1 MDRGEQ
7 LGRQLSFLDSGTTE
21 EEEEEEETNFRH
33 FVFGVTAV
41 MAYVLSKVWG
51 YFTDFCSVSVII
63 NFQAKEFI

>member
-1 MDRGEQ
+1 
-7 LGRQLSFLDSGTTE
+7 LDSGTT